1 MISDRCFLFF
11 FVFSHSLSRDSV
23 LATDCLG
30 NITEVVSHSGKNNNC
45 ASGEMKRTGENL
57 VNEVTAIC
65 TNANVEREIFLP

>member
-1 MISDRCFLFF
+1 M
-11 FVFSHSLSRDSV
+11 

-65 TNANVEREIFLP
+65 TNANVEREIFIP

>member
-1 MISDRCFLFF
+1 MF
-11 FVFSHSLSRDSV
+11 FVFFIFSHSVSRDSV

-57 VNEVTAIC
+57 ANEVTAIC
-65 TNANVEREIFLP
+65 TNANVEKEILLT